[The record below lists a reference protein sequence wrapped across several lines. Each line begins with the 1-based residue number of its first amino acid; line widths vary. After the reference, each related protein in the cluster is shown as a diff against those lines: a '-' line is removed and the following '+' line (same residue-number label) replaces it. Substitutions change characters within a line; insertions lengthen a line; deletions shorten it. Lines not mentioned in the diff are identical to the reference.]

1 MHRGSRKMIK
11 KALMSVS
18 VLSAILFS
26 GCDNT
31 AKVPE
36 PNAKA
41 EGSLT
46 TQPIRIGYSD
56 WPGFVAWQ
64 VAIERG
70 WLNGAGVNGEYKWFD
85 YSASLSAFAAGQLDA
100 VLVASGGNLLTGS
113 GDTKGGMI
121 MATGY
126 SAGSDGIN
134 ARNVIN

>member
-1 MHRGSRKMIK
+1 MIK

-41 EGSLT
+41 EGRVT

-64 VAIERG
+64 VAIEKG
-70 WLNGAGVNGEYKWFD
+70 WLEDAGVNADFKWFD
-85 YSASLSAFAAGQLDA
+85 YSASLSAFAANQLDA
-100 VLVASGGNLLTGS
+100 VIIWSLVLAVP
-113 GDTKGGMI
+113 
-121 MATGY
+121 
-126 SAGSDGIN
+126 
-134 ARNVIN
+134 RV

>member
-18 VLSAILFS
+18 VCLPILFS

-41 EGSLT
+41 EGSVN

-64 VAIERG
+64 VAIEKG
-70 WLNGAGVNGEYKWFD
+70 WLKE
-85 YSASLSAFAAGQLDA
+85 
-100 VLVASGGNLLTGS
+100 
-113 GDTKGGMI
+113 
-121 MATGY
+121 
-126 SAGSDGIN
+126 AGSEC
-134 ARNVIN
+134 RFQMV